1 MTPADMTERLASA
14 LARLKMARSDIREVL
29 GACPWMSSDAEVGLA
44 HAFNHI
50 LKAEICV
57 EKAYYGEDDDV

>member
-1 MTPADMTERLASA
+1 MTPEEMNDRLASA

-44 HAFNHI
+44 HAFNHV
-50 LKAEICV
+50 LKAEINI
-57 EKAYYGEDDDV
+57 EKAYYGGDDD